1 MLVAARDW
9 VASPLPVQQVRLS
22 RRAPRIDVLMRV
34 QGQLVPVGAQVLILN
49 LSRTG
54 FAVVSRLAFAPGA
67 TLDFRLVAETGVSA
81 RVTAEAVHTRPRPG
95 VPGEHVTGFKFVP
108 GRMTGII
115 PLSSIDKLIDAV
127 TPAGHLLGLP
137 VAAS

>member
-1 MLVAARDW
+1 
-9 VASPLPVQQVRLS
+9 
-22 RRAPRIDVLMRV
+22 MRV

-49 LSRTG
+49 LSRSG

-67 TLDFRLVAETGVSA
+67 TLDFRLIAETGVSA
-81 RVTAEAVHTRPRPG
+81 RVTAEAVHTRPRAG

-127 TPAGHLLGLP
+127 TPAGEPAWRTCCGLFTREALI
-137 VAAS
+137 AAAGPCRGFW